1 MVLRTTRGLANT
13 GGLSHNT
20 VPEELL
26 STLRQEVCAL
36 ENRRKELLAHLEETN
51 TSLVEVQ
58 SLLTRK
64 TAQAHTVQN
73 LLAPVSRLPD
83 EVLLAIFEEAV
94 RSQEQGQITRTEMA
108 ISYTSHHWRQVAV
121 SAPRLW
127 NSL

>member
-1 MVLRTTRGLANT
+1 MI
-13 GGLSHNT
+13 
-20 VPEELL
+20 PEKLL

-36 ENRRKELLAHLEETN
+36 ENRRKELLVRLEETN

-58 SLLTRK
+58 TLLTRK

-73 LLAPVSRLPD
+73 ILAPVSRLPD

-94 RSQEQGQITRTEMA
+94 RSQEQGQVTRTEIA
-108 ISYTSHHWRQVAV
+108 ISYTSHHWRQVV
-121 SAPRLW
+121 VNAPRLW